1 MVIWITGI
9 SGAGKTTIANSL
21 IEKYKNK
28 FPHLINLDGDV
39 VRKLYGDDLGYEE
52 NDRISQ
58 IKRMQKICLFLEN
71 QNLIIIVSALYS
83 NSTLMEWN
91 RKYFSN
97 YFEIYLNV
105 PLELVKR
112 RDPKG
117 IYKKFEIGQEKNIV
131 GIDIPW
137 HEPKNSDLVIDVDE
151 MKSVSEVRDIIIEN
165 LQFLEN

>member
-1 MVIWITGI
+1 
-9 SGAGKTTIANSL
+9 
-21 IEKYKNK
+21 
-28 FPHLINLDGDV
+28 
-39 VRKLYGDDLGYEE
+39 
-52 NDRISQ
+52 
-58 IKRMQKICLFLEN
+58 
-71 QNLIIIVSALYS
+71 
-83 NSTLMEWN
+83 MEWN
-91 RKYFSN
+91 RKYFAN

-117 IYKKFEIGQEKNIV
+117 IYKKFEKGQEKNIV